1 VAEEERLPDYSQVVD
16 DTSDRRFEAPGWK
29 EGATDGL
36 AHGDSYAT
44 SAAGAGDARFK
55 LKVPT
60 SNDYAL

>member
-16 DTSDRRFEAPGWK
+16 DTSDRRFEALGSK

-36 AHGDSYAT
+36 AQGGSYAT